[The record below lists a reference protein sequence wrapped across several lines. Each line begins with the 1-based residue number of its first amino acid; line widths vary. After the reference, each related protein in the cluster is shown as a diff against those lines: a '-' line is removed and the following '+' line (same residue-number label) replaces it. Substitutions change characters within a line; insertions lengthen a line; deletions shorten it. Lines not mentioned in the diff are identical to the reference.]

1 MANFTSEAIG
11 HQKFVAQCNQ
21 RGKGQVNGV
30 ISASDPTGS
39 G

>member
-21 RGKGQVNGV
+21 FLYTEPNKVFEIDQTIRL
-30 ISASDPTGS
+30 
-39 G
+39 

>member
-21 RGKGQVNGV
+21 MENVDM
-30 ISASDPTGS
+30 SDHGTW
-39 G
+39 